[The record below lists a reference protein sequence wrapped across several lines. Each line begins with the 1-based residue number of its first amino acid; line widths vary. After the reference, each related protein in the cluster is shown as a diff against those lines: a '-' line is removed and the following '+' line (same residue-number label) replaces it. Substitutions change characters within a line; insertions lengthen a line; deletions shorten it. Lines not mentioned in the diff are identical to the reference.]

1 MSRSDLKKRKKILS
15 DLITKDKSYTPMRK
29 REIAALLSIPKAEES
44 RLTEALESL
53 IRDGVITF
61 SRGRYFKA
69 ESRDFSGTYLANR
82 RGFGF
87 VRPDDGSEDIFIPRD
102 ATGGAFHLDTV
113 HGKITSPAAPG
124 RKKEGE
130 ITSIAGHGI
139 VRMAGTFEKRSKV
152 ACVVPDNTSVPVEI
166 SIPES
171 AENGAEDGDKVLA
184 AITDYGASDGHAK
197 GRIEQIIGS
206 QDTPGADITSL
217 VMAYD
222 IPSVFPEEVLAQ
234 AKALPKR
241 VYPRDMKGRDD
252 FRGLLTVTVDG
263 PHTKDFDDAV
273 SLTMEDGVY
282 HLGVHIADVSH
293 YVPEGSALDK
303 EAINRGTSCYLPDRV
318 IPMLPEQLSN
328 GICSLNEKRNRLTLS
343 CMMDFDA
350 SGNRLSFRICKS
362 VIRTA
367 HRMIYDDV
375 QKIFDGDAKTRET
388 YADVVP
394 MLEDMHRLAHML
406 SKRRKKRG
414 TIDFDFPEAEIVLK
428 KNGRPKEIV
437 LRERTDATQM
447 IEEFMLAA
455 NETVAEAFFR
465 RKVPFL
471 YRRHGKP
478 DPEKIQE
485 LKRVTAAFGFT
496 LQGDP
501 ADISP
506 MQIQELLSQTEGS
519 DAQEMIDTL
528 VLRSMQRADYGPQCL
543 GHFGLASRYYCHFT
557 SPIRRY
563 PDLQIHRI
571 ITESLDRTMDD
582 ARMEHYNSILENIG
596 TKTSACER
604 RADELEREGDQLKMC
619 EYMQEH
625 IGEAYDGTVSGIT
638 SWGIYV
644 RLGNC
649 VEGMVSVSSLPG
661 YYIYDE
667 SHYCMRRSDGQRQFT
682 FGQKVHIRVVAADPI
697 TRNIDFEMAE
707 EEPPVKRAH
716 SGSAHPEKNS
726 ESKGRSRHK
735 NRHKKS
741 ISSPSEEET
750 KKHEYQVKRH
760 GRKRNRHKNSGK

>member
-29 REIAALLSIPKAEES
+29 REIAALLGIPKSEEG
-44 RLTEALESL
+44 RLSEALESL
-53 IRDGVITF
+53 ISDGSICF
-61 SRGRYFKA
+61 SRGRYSKR
-69 ESRDFSGTYLANR
+69 EKRDFTGTFLANR

-87 VRPDDGSEDIFIPRD
+87 VRPDDGSGDIFIPRN

-113 HGKITSPAAPG
+113 QGRITSPASAG
-124 RKKEGE
+124 RRKEGE
-130 ITSIAGHGI
+130 ITTISGHGVSRI
-139 VRMAGTFEKRSKV
+139 AGTFEKRSQA
-152 ACVVPDNTSVPVEI
+152 ACVVPDNTSIPLEI
-166 SIPES
+166 SIPED
-171 AENGAEDGDKVLA
+171 AENGAKDGDKVLA
-184 AITDYGASDGHAK
+184 FITDYGASDGCAK
-197 GRIEQIIGS
+197 GQIKEIIGS
-206 QDTPGADITSL
+206 QNTPGADITSL

-222 IPSVFPEEVLAQ
+222 IPSDFPEEVLAQ

-252 FRGLLTVTVDG
+252 FRELLTVTVDG
-263 PHTKDFDDAV
+263 PHTRDFDDAV

-293 YVPEGSALDK
+293 YVPEGSALDR

-318 IPMLPEQLSN
+318 IPMLPVQLSN

-350 SGNRLSFRICKS
+350 DGNRLSYRICKS

-367 HRMIYDDV
+367 HRMIYGDV

-394 MLEDMHRLAHML
+394 MLEDMHRLAHKL
-406 SKRRKKRG
+406 FERRRKRG
-414 TIDFDFPEAEIVLK
+414 MIDFDFPEAEIVLK
-428 KNGRPKEIV
+428 KNGQPKDIL
-437 LRERTDATQM
+437 LRKRTDATQM

-455 NETVAEAFFR
+455 NETVAEDFFC
-465 RKVPFL
+465 KKIPFL

-478 DPEKIQE
+478 DAEKIQE

-501 ADISP
+501 EDISP
-506 MQIQELLSQTEGS
+506 MQIQRLLAQTEGS
-519 DAQEMIDTL
+519 DAQEMIHTL
-528 VLRSMQRADYGPQCL
+528 VLRSMQRADYGPACQ

-571 ITESLDRTMDD
+571 ITESLDGTLDD
-582 ARMEHYNSILENIG
+582 ARKEHYSSILGDIG
-596 TKTSACER
+596 AKTSACER

-625 IGEAYDGTVSGIT
+625 IGGEYDGTVSGIT

-644 RLGNC
+644 RLANC
-649 VEGMVSVSSLPG
+649 VEGMVSVSSLHG

-667 SHYCMRRSDGQRQFT
+667 AHYCMRRSDGQRQFT
-682 FGQKVHIRVVAADPI
+682 FGQKVQIRVVAADPV
-697 TRNIDFEMAE
+697 TRNIDFEMAGDE
-707 EEPPVKRAH
+707 APVKRTKSESIRQVSRSGGKH
-716 SGSAHPEKNS
+716 TKHKERHGNGSGSPV
-726 ESKGRSRHK
+726 SK
-735 NRHKKS
+735 
-741 ISSPSEEET
+741 ET
-750 KKHEYQVKRH
+750 QKHEFQVKRH
-760 GRKRNRHKNSGK
+760 GRKRNRRKNSGK